1 MRPCCEVGLRMELEW
16 AVHIRSYPGAPRG
29 GDVGVVLPNE
39 DGALVAL
46 IDATGHGLTAYAVA
60 QTARKTLL
68 RASTREPD
76 VILQELD
83 TALAGSIGAAISV
96 ASIRLRELAFAGVGN
111 VSASVGLRPL
121 LVRAGVV
128 GRRMRK
134 PNVVRVTF
142 EPNNWLLMHTDGV
155 SQPRTIPTG
164 SAETAAR
171 TLVEE
176 HGSQHDDAGVVLVR
190 WRERLS

>member
-1 MRPCCEVGLRMELEW
+1 M
-16 AVHIRSYPGAPRG
+16 
-29 GDVGVVLPNE
+29 VLPSE

-68 RASTREPD
+68 QSSSREPD
-76 VILQELD
+76 ALLQELD
-83 TALAGSIGAAISV
+83 AALAGSIGAAISV
-96 ASIRLRELAFAGVGN
+96 AHIRLHELSFAGVGN

-128 GRRMRK
+128 GLRMRK
-134 PNVVRVTF
+134 PNVVRVRF
-142 EPNNWLLMHTDGV
+142 EAGSWLLMHTDGV
-155 SQPRTIPTG
+155 SQPRTIPVG

-171 TLVEE
+171 ALVEG
-176 HGSQHDDAGVVLVR
+176 HGSHHDDAAVVLVR